1 MYSRI
6 KGGADDHNN
15 DTGFLSFAT
24 NATSGVGSGN
34 PIERM
39 RITDVGKVGIGTN
52 DPATKLEISDSA
64 QGVDVRTTST
74 NANGYPAYRL
84 FRGTTTEIAGLQAGL
99 NTAFSSNG
107 NHTILYNAVSDGLL
121 IFRNQGS
128 TTNIMALS
136 GSGQVGIGTTA
147 PASSWGWAKFLQIDN
162 ATNAAFILTDRAGS
176 TQENSIVTDGA
187 GLYIDSAGH
196 GTAANNKIIFRTEE
210 TNSQYSSTERMRIH
224 SSGAITFGNEN
235 LVTTGTFGSGVAT
248 LASSS
253 IIGNLTLG
261 D

>member
-1 MYSRI
+1 
-6 KGGADDHNN
+6 
-15 DTGFLSFAT
+15 L
-24 NATSGVGSGN
+24 
-34 PIERM
+34 
-39 RITDVGKVGIGTN
+39 
-52 DPATKLEISDSA
+52 
-64 QGVDVRTTST
+64 
-74 NANGYPAYRL
+74 
-84 FRGTTTEIAGLQAGL
+84 
-99 NTAFSSNG
+99 NG

-162 ATNAAFILTDRAGS
+162 ATNAALILTDRAGS

-224 SSGAITFGNEN
+224 SSGAITFGSD
-235 LVTTGTFGSGVAT
+235 TTTLDFTPGVVVNGTTPALGLRAEVAIVKKL
-248 LASSS
+248 LASALNPKA
-253 IIGNLTLG
+253 GVVPLTTTPG
-261 D
+261 VKSKVVVSEPKVIAPDE